1 MYNSDPLQ
9 DDIKR
14 KIMNVVERAKAP
26 TPKFFKVLRT
36 IGLALLAVS
45 GSIVAAPV
53 ALPAVVVTVAGY
65 AAVAGGVLS
74 AVSQITVDTSTNSAT
89 VQDNTILGNK
99 KDEVKPETDVG
110 GNG

>member
-1 MYNSDPLQ
+1 
-9 DDIKR
+9 
-14 KIMNVVERAKAP
+14 MNVVERAKAP

-74 AVSQITVDTSTNSAT
+74 AVSQITVDDNLRQA
-89 VQDNTILGNK
+89 QDDTRGNK

-110 GNG
+110 ANG